1 VNKKWKIIYKI
12 IHSQGRRWE
21 KAANGKARKIVITTV
36 KYK

>member
-21 KAANGKARKIVITTV
+21 KAANGKAGKIVIGTV
-36 KYK
+36 K